1 MTTSI
6 ITNLLGPICELYYKY
21 EKAMEIQ
28 SANINTLRN
37 YGFSTSFALNYGFEL
52 YEPFNINDIKL
63 QPGVFTYNNVYNVL
77 PNLESS
83 TTIDIQKIIKLQELP
98 VSGIGTVNY
107 VNKTL
112 PIQIS
117 IQQDSTSIIGIASAY
132 ETDGVP
138 YDNVYN
144 LNETVIRNFESSL
157 INDPALSILILLNLE
172 YTTIEGNQYNWN
184 ALPTSLYK
192 ANVQSFRFDNGYGQ
206 FYSFSENNSFV
217 GPNLYLNTT
226 ISTSL
231 YNTTYMN
238 VYYWANTLTWYPDFE
253 TWYSLN
259 SNTLPY
265 FLHQFLIDY
274 FGLS

>member
-172 YTTIEGNQYNWN
+172 DTTIEGNQFNWN

-206 FYSFSENNSFV
+206 FYSFSANNSFV
-217 GPNLYLNTT
+217 GPDLYLNTT

-238 VYYWANTLTWYPDFE
+238 VYNWANTLTWYPDFE